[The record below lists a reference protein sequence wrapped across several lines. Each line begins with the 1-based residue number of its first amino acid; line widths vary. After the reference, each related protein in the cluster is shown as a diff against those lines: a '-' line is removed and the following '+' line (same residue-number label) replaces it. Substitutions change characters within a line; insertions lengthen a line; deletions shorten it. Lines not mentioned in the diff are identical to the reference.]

1 MNMSGMDAGGARGQT
16 PGGHMGEGD
25 PGMPAIKPPDV
36 APGTSPSR
44 EPGMV
49 EGQFRENALSA
60 SLTDGTTPLKYSAFL
75 AAASNNHQIA
85 FQNAIKAIYAR
96 TGAYNKVLDLEGAT
110 VLLTGPV
117 TAPTGDAASFGAR
130 SIINGEIRA
139 QAGFSGGDYMLNI
152 MGEIPSHYLRLV
164 NVTFN
169 GQNKACWIRWDI
181 GNMIIQ
187 TCQFKNPKPG
197 DTVATIPG
205 GLYCKDGGVGGSA
218 DAGFW
223 IDNCWF
229 STDEGAKQPSSRMTI
244 GILSETGDNK
254 LGGLT
259 TMSYFRHCFVSH
271 GGTFMVNGLHVF
283 QGVTTGGSGA
293 AENMT
298 DHTASIK
305 VTGGRSRSIISNL
318 YLGKSFLEL
327 SNESNPTAEY
337 IGQIAITN
345 MFAFMENGQ
354 QDAAAHIVA
363 RNYAPSGTTTTVKNV
378 SITNSLFVNGGR
390 EQANPTK
397 IFNPAGFDRDSYQ
410 GIRLVDNNFD
420 FGDVQPQANPV
431 TLKKTFGSQTTSHN
445 IDYTDFLPFSGRPK
459 QVLAVVGNRTGG
471 THQAL
476 AQGKISAD
484 TVDIET
490 ASPWAGDITATVTVN
505 NPQSSGFLDG

>member
-1 MNMSGMDAGGARGQT
+1 MKGRPKQSGGVRRGLTAAGRQSSALERGERVL
-16 PGGHMGEGD
+16 M
-25 PGMPAIKPPDV
+25 
-36 APGTSPSR
+36 SPSDKK
-44 EPGMV
+44 EL
-49 EGQFRENALSA
+49 NAISG

-75 AAASNNHQIA
+75 AAASNNHQVA
-85 FQNAIKAIYAR
+85 FQDAIEAIYAP

-117 TAPTGDAASFGAR
+117 RAPTGDAASSGTR

-152 MGEIPSHYLRLV
+152 MGDIPSHYLRLV

-169 GQNKACWIRWDI
+169 GQNRACWIRWDI

-187 TCQFKNPKPG
+187 ACQFKNPKPG
-197 DTVATIPG
+197 EPGATAATIPG
-205 GLYCKDGGVGGSA
+205 GLYCKDGGVGGNA

-229 STDEGAKQPSSRMTI
+229 STDEGPKQPSSRRTI

-283 QGVTTGGSGA
+283 QGVTTGGGGTE
-293 AENMT
+293 ENMT

-327 SNESNPTAEY
+327 SNESNTTAEY

-354 QDAAAHIVA
+354 EDAAHIVA
-363 RNYAPSGTTTTVKNV
+363 RNYAASGTTSVKNV
-378 SITNSLFVNGGR
+378 SITNSLFVNGGTV
-390 EQANPTK
+390 QTSPTK

-420 FGDVQPQANPV
+420 FGDVQPQANPI

-471 THQAL
+471 TPQAL
-476 AQGKISAD
+476 AQGEISAD

-505 NPQSSGFLDG
+505 NTQSSGFLEG

>member
-1 MNMSGMDAGGARGQT
+1 M
-16 PGGHMGEGD
+16 
-25 PGMPAIKPPDV
+25 
-36 APGTSPSR
+36 SPSD
-44 EPGMV
+44 
-49 EGQFRENALSA
+49 
-60 SLTDGTTPLKYSAFL
+60 LTDGTTPLKYSAFL
-75 AAASNNHQIA
+75 AAASNNHQVA
-85 FQNAIKAIYAR
+85 FQDAIEAIYAR
-96 TGAYNKVLDLEGAT
+96 AGAYNKVLDLEGAT

-117 TAPTGDAASFGAR
+117 RAPTGDAASSGAR

-152 MGEIPSHYLRLV
+152 MGKIPRHYLRLV

-169 GQNKACWIRWDI
+169 GQNRACWIRWDI

-187 TCQFKNPKPG
+187 ACQFKNPKPG
-197 DTVATIPG
+197 ATVATIPG
-205 GLYCKDGGVGGSA
+205 GLYCKGGGAVGSA

-229 STDEGAKQPSSRMTI
+229 STDEGPVQPSSRRTI

-283 QGVTTGGSGA
+283 QGVTTGDGDTE
-293 AENMT
+293 ENMT

-327 SNESNPTAEY
+327 SNESNTTAEY

-354 QDAAAHIVA
+354 EEEDAAHIVA
-363 RNYAPSGTTTTVKNV
+363 RNYAPSGTTTVKNV
-378 SITNSLFVNGGR
+378 SITNSLFVNGGKV
-390 EQANPTK
+390 QTSPTK
-397 IFNPAGFDRDSYQ
+397 IFNPAAFDRDSYQ

-420 FGDVQPQANPV
+420 FGDVQPQANPI
-431 TLKKTFGSQTTSHN
+431 TLKKTFESQTTSHN
-445 IDYTDFLPFSGRPK
+445 IGYTDFLPFSGRPK

-476 AQGKISAD
+476 AQGTISAD

-505 NPQSSGFLDG
+505 NTLSSGFLEG

>member
-1 MNMSGMDAGGARGQT
+1 MRNVPAGKRIRVRCEKGKRTATAAGRQSSALERGERVL
-16 PGGHMGEGD
+16 M
-25 PGMPAIKPPDV
+25 
-36 APGTSPSR
+36 SPSD
-44 EPGMV
+44 
-49 EGQFRENALSA
+49 
-60 SLTDGTTPLKYSAFL
+60 LTDGTTPLKYSAFL
-75 AAASNNHQIA
+75 AAASNNHQVA
-85 FQNAIKAIYAR
+85 FQDAIEAIYTR

-117 TAPTGDAASFGAR
+117 RAPTGDAASSGAR

-139 QAGFSGGDYMLNI
+139 QEGFSGGDYMLNI
-152 MGEIPSHYLRLV
+152 MGKIPSHFLRLV

-169 GQNKACWIRWDI
+169 GQNRACWIRWDI

-187 TCQFKNPKPG
+187 ACQFKNPKPG
-197 DTVATIPG
+197 ATVATIPG
-205 GLYCKDGGVGGSA
+205 GLYCKGGGAGGSA

-229 STDEGAKQPSSRMTI
+229 STDEGPVQPSSRRTI

-283 QGVTTGGSGA
+283 QGVTTGHGDTE
-293 AENMT
+293 ENMA

-327 SNESNPTAEY
+327 SNESNTTAEY

-354 QDAAAHIVA
+354 EEEDAAHIVA
-363 RNYAPSGTTTTVKNV
+363 RNYAPSGTTTVKNV
-378 SITNSLFVNGGR
+378 SITNSLFVNGGK
-390 EQANPTK
+390 EQTTPTK
-397 IFNPAGFDRDSYQ
+397 IFNPASFDRDSYQ

-420 FGDVQPQANPV
+420 FGDVQPQANPI
-431 TLKKTFGSQTTSHN
+431 TLKKTFESQTTSHN
-445 IDYTDFLPFSGRPK
+445 IDYTGFLPFSGRPK

-476 AQGKISAD
+476 AQGTISAD

-505 NPQSSGFLDG
+505 NTLSSGFLEG